1 MSGFSTIPT
10 TGARKLVSVACAGTA
25 VALAS
30 SRCLN
35 RSTPFRSKS
44 SLTLSLMG
52 RNSPHLVAT
61 IRTRSATCP
70 R

>member
-52 RNSPHLVAT
+52 RN
-61 IRTRSATCP
+61 
-70 R
+70 